1 MATKLGTNATRIAG
15 SAGIAGLAEQ
25 AEQTGRVHTIYDEY
39 DLATAGL
46 VITNGDVIKM
56 GGLIPAGA
64 RIVNAFIDSADLD
77 AQAAGAFTVGW
88 QASDSLFNGTAEAA
102 NLTGFFNT
110 VDVHTGA
117 VATML
122 NTATK
127 GAAAAAS
134 EGKFKK
140 FTAPVQAVIKVT
152 GTGDAV
158 TGKIC
163 LCIQY
168 IFD

>member
-1 MATKLGTNATRIAG
+1 MATKYGTEATKVLNTVPA
-15 SAGIAGLAEQ
+15 AGLAEQ
-25 AEQTGRVHTIYDEY
+25 GLVSGRVHVLYDEF
-39 DLATAGL
+39 DLAAA
-46 VITNGDVIKM
+46 ITNADVIKM
-56 GGLIPAGA
+56 GGGLIPAGA

-77 AQAAGAFTVGW
+77 SSSTGAFTVGW
-88 QASDSLFNGTAEAA
+88 AASADAVEAA
-102 NLTGFFNT
+102 NTTGLFNT

-127 GAAAAAS
+127 GATVGSAS

-140 FTAPVQAVIKVT
+140 FSSAVQVQISVT
-152 GTGDAV
+152 GTGDQT

-163 LCIQY
+163 LCIFY